1 MDALRRRAEAGDA
14 EAMSDLGATY
24 AVGGEGLAQDLAEAM
39 GWFLKSADAGS
50 VLAKL
55 NLAGC
60 YRDGRG
66 CDVDET
72 KAMELYRE
80 AASSRPPDP
89 VACDAMECLGEAYRL
104 GECGV
109 QVDDGEAARWF
120 KRGAA
125 AGSVACGYRRG
136 VCLALGVGVAKDVP
150 AAVAAFRNA
159 HESGHAGASLD
170 YGHCLMRGLGVA
182 VDQKAATR
190 AYAVAANKNHPDAAF
205 HLGMAYLQGAGVP
218 RTPRLA
224 AKWLL
229 HAARAG
235 HPEAMH
241 EYAGLVS
248 AGAPPGAPK
257 NVGDAVGWYAA
268 AADAGVAE
276 SAAALGSAHFQG
288 IDGFVQR
295 DLGEAEKWFEM
306 ALFLGMAEAAGA
318 LATARLEKTREAKQ
332 TQTLQAHDAAWIC
345 FLEKVSALRRVSE
358 MDETTDEDGGGDAPC
373 SRRLHASCVPVPDDK
388 DVVQALKSAEE
399 KHPSG
404 FLFWHRWGDFAK
416 KYDAYFAPEEMERVQ
431 ARIDTVGSRFPIPTP
446 VQVTPAGVG
455 SKKPRQPPTKPPTQT
470 PPARKP
476 RPPSQPVSAS
486 ARPVCK
492 PPKVPSE
499 VSLPAKP
506 PPLLIKAPSQGG
518 SGRSKKQVDAVA
530 RHPNSPYAAA
540 ARRR

>member
-125 AGSVACGYRRG
+125 AGSVACAYRRG
-136 VCLALGVGVAKDVP
+136 VCLALGVGVAKDVQ

-218 RTPRLA
+218 RTPGLA

-229 HAARAG
+229 HAAKAG

-248 AGAPPGAPK
+248 AGAPPGVPK

-268 AADAGVAE
+268 AADSGVAE

-288 IDGFVQR
+288 IDGFVKR

-358 MDETTDEDGGGDAPC
+358 MDETIDEDGGGDAPC

-399 KHPSG
+399 NIRPVFCFGTGGATLRKSTTRTSRLKRWSGYKH
-404 FLFWHRWGDFAK
+404 
-416 KYDAYFAPEEMERVQ
+416 
-431 ARIDTVGSRFPIPTP
+431 GSTR
-446 VQVTPAGVG
+446 
-455 SKKPRQPPTKPPTQT
+455 
-470 PPARKP
+470 
-476 RPPSQPVSAS
+476 S
-486 ARPVCK
+486 ARGFQNRPRFRL
-492 PPKVPSE
+492 PPRVLVLKNLVNRRRNRRRKLRRLE
-499 VSLPAKP
+499 N
-506 PPLLIKAPSQGG
+506 
-518 SGRSKKQVDAVA
+518 R
-530 RHPNSPYAAA
+530 
-540 ARRR
+540 ARRVNLFRRRRDRFVNLQRSPVKFRYLRSRHHC